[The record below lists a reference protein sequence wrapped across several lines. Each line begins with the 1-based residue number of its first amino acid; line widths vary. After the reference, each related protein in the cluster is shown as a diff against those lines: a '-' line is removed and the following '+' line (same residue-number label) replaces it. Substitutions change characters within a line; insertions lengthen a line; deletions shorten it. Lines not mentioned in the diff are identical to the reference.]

1 MATAMTVKGQVTIP
15 KAVRDAAGIK
25 PGDMVTAEAMPDG
38 GILIRP
44 ENEAARLADHR
55 ARIEAVS
62 ERTGKITRWPGKST
76 DEVMRVLRGD
86 D

>member
-25 PGDMVTAEAMPDG
+25 PGDKVTAEALPDG
-38 GILIRP
+38 RIVLTHAALAQKRQMI
-44 ENEAARLADHR
+44 EKAIDEVAARR
-55 ARIEAVS
+55 AF
-62 ERTGKITRWPGKST
+62 TGFTT
-76 DEVMRVLRGD
+76 DELMRLTRGD

>member
-25 PGDMVTAEAMPDG
+25 PGDKVTAEALPDG
-38 GILIRP
+38 RIVLTHADQ
-44 ENEAARLADHR
+44 AARRADIT
-55 ARIEAVS
+55 AQIDAVAQ
-62 ERTGKITRWPGKST
+62 RTQGTTNWPGKTT
-76 DEVMRVLRGD
+76 DDIMQFLRGD